1 MMRARNPLVAGVALA
16 LILAACGGQA
26 TTSTEAAGANT
37 TGVTSTTSAPVT
49 TEGGMAE
56 TSTTGGSPIGEPI
69 VVGSTL
75 SLSGFLS
82 ATAQIHKA
90 VGEAF
95 VDQINA
101 NGGLLGRPVEWKLLD
116 DESTPDKAAALYE
129 RLITEDQV
137 DLIMGPYGTGNITAA
152 MAVAERYGYVI
163 PQHTGSLTY
172 TYTYG
177 CQFPAWPTG
186 VQSNLTNPELLYD
199 AIDSAGVEPGSIA
212 FVVNEFPGTQFI
224 AYGPPDSDEG
234 GAVKM
239 AEDRGWDNVLEVDF
253 PTAISDWGPIAS
265 QVAQADPD
273 FVYLAGLGVDGPNLI
288 NATDSLGYDIRNM
301 FVQWPAPGPLIDLG
315 DAGEGVMS
323 VTAWEQHPPF
333 TDDPAAKA
341 AAEIIN
347 QALAD
352 AGISY
357 TAAET
362 QSVASWTA
370 WEFLKEGV
378 EGAQSLDNSAVCDY
392 LVNNTIPTTFV
403 GDVDFDPDKNNYYG
417 DRSYI
422 KQIQDGAFWVVY
434 PENGQ
439 APGHELT
446 WTE

>member
-1 MMRARNPLVAGVALA
+1 MRARSSMVAGIFLA
-16 LILAACGGQA
+16 LIVAACGGEAGTSTTVEAGGGA
-26 TTSTEAAGANT
+26 TTAPN
-37 TGVTSTTSAPVT
+37 TTSAPAT
-49 TEGGMAE
+49 TEGGME
-56 TSTTGGSPIGEPI
+56 QTTTSGGEPSGEPI
-69 VVGSTL
+69 VIGSTL
-75 SLSGFLS
+75 SLSGPLS

-95 VDQINA
+95 VDRLNA
-101 NGGLLGRPVEWKLLD
+101 NGGLLGRPVEWTLLD

-129 RLITEDQV
+129 RLITEEGV

-186 VQSNLTNPELLYD
+186 VNSNITNPELLYD
-199 AIDSAGVEPGSIA
+199 AIESAGVEPGTIA
-212 FVVNEFPGTQFI
+212 FVLNEFPGTQFI

-234 GAVKM
+234 GAVKL
-239 AEDRGWDNVLEVDF
+239 AKDRGWDVVLETDF

-265 QVAQADPD
+265 QVRQADPD

-288 NATDSLGYDIRNM
+288 NATDALGYDIRNM
-301 FVQWPAPGPLIDLG
+301 FVQWPAPGPLVALG
-315 DAGEGVMS
+315 SAGEGVMS

-333 TDDPAAKA
+333 TDDPQ
-341 AAEIIN
+341 AAEAAQVIN
-347 QALAD
+347 KALED
-352 AGISY
+352 AGIAY

-370 WEFLKEGV
+370 WEFLEKGV
-378 EGAQSLDNSAVCDY
+378 EGAQSVDNSQVCDY
-392 LVNNTIPTTFV
+392 LVNNTIHTTFV
-403 GDVDFDPDKNNYYG
+403 GDVDFDPAQNNYYG

-434 PENGQ
+434 PEDGQ
-439 APGHELT
+439 APGHALN
-446 WTE
+446 WTQ